1 MQRTVIST
9 LSHWPPRCRMPGG
22 NYMLIY
28 KLGTII
34 RDCMIIF
41 INDLKS
47 GYNQDR
53 RVLQGQTAELEQTF
67 LFLISQLL
75 NLNDC

>member
-1 MQRTVIST
+1 
-9 LSHWPPRCRMPGG
+9 
-22 NYMLIY
+22 MLIY